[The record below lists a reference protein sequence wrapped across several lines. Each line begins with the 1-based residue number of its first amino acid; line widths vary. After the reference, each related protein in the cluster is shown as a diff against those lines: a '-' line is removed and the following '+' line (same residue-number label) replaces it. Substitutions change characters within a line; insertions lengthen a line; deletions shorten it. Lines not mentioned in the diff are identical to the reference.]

1 MNGNPAFA
9 LLDREMRMLKQTFS
23 EILEL
28 WIFISQEFASFTDS
42 VGRRKDIGIAHP
54 LAESKIHLVEN
65 INHLD
70 GNIYHLEHMQDSR
83 ALWSMHNES
92 ALLF

>member
-1 MNGNPAFA
+1 MNGNPACAF
-9 LLDREMRMLKQTFS
+9 LDREVRMLKQTFS

-70 GNIYHLEHMQDSR
+70 GNTSHVVDAQ
-83 ALWSMHNES
+83 
-92 ALLF
+92 